1 MNMDLL
7 NYFVPVEIK
16 KEYLPNQ
23 MGSKLRLITSE
34 EDLEGIDVVLLD
46 VQEDRYSDNIGC
58 AKAGS
63 EIRRYFYQ
71 LYQGDYKLNV
81 ADLGSLRAGNSVEDT
96 YFALEESLVYLM

>member
-1 MNMDLL
+1 
-7 NYFVPVEIK
+7 
-16 KEYLPNQ
+16 
-23 MGSKLRLITSE
+23 

-96 YFALEESLVYLM
+96 YFALEESLVYLMKKQILPIIIGGSQDLTFANYKAYVHL